1 MSETKE
7 IRIYEAPEELYE
19 RLELL
24 SSQMAN
30 VSISKLSLMLLDEA
44 LKVRGVGM
52 GGPVNGK
59 KK

>member
-7 IRIYEAPEELYE
+7 IRIYEAPEELCD

-24 SSQMAN
+24 STQMAN

-44 LKVRGVGM
+44 LTARGIKA
-52 GGPVNGK
+52 K
-59 KK
+59 KNVSKSN